1 MNSLGTQPLE
11 RVSAGNNEPNPYRVL
26 YVTNATNVP
35 MWQVLPE
42 PIMCV
47 EGDEQDYA
55 M

>member
-1 MNSLGTQPLE
+1 
-11 RVSAGNNEPNPYRVL
+11 VL

-42 PIMCV
+42 THNVCR
-47 EGDEQDYA
+47 GRDEQDYA